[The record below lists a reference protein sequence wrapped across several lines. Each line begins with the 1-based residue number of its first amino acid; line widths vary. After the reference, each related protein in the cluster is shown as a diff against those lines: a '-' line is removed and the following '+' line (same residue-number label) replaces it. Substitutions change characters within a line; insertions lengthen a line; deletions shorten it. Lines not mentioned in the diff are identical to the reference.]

1 MKYTSLLSSIITSRL
16 LENEVRANAQ
26 YPFDGIDT
34 LRKVLGP
41 SEINPEFLPYILP
54 LTEMMVRPKPDQF
67 IIISDRGGKDPIT
80 SIDRIERIL
89 NGRLENQIY
98 IMQNVRDRNIISQL
112 IQRGYERA
120 GYRDYFNQECIDLS
134 AALTGIFDTAAVN
147 PYEANEYSAWFD
159 PKKKNLFIAVPSGP
173 YSIGQM
179 DCSSAGT
186 VALRL
191 TLFINFI
198 FSEQICTSPEQVTL
212 IEKTFEIIIDK
223 TLSEGA
229 RKNLLIENA
238 KEYTQSF
245 QTGSE
250 EYTRLFN
257 QATEAMQEQYRA
269 SFQRKIEEIEA
280 KYHQQYDSLCHTL
293 DERNKLLL
301 QQGQALSQTFSFDE
315 FMRILEKYPAV
326 DDFAIYNTELHL
338 RVTTPITF
346 DYDLFKMI
354 RASKPRIGEL
364 IQHIV
369 DNKVTMYFQQELYF
383 DITSKNYELRVARN
397 ANNNAQCNTPAD
409 VPVNMNPHLNDFGC
423 FGTHRAYFTEA
434 VENGNFHAMIQIMI
448 SAVSQINL
456 ADGAVMSS
464 FANRQ
469 WYIVRNSDGKHMRF
483 NDYLRE
489 EQENAQNVDNEQ
501 DQEN

>member
-16 LENEVRANAQ
+16 LENESHASTI
-26 YPFDGIDT
+26 YHFDGIDT

-41 SEINPEFLPYILP
+41 SEMNQEFLPYILP
-54 LTEMMVRPKPDQF
+54 LTEMMIRPKPDQF
-67 IIISDRGGKDPIT
+67 IILSDRGGKDPLT
-80 SIDRIERIL
+80 SIERIEYVL
-89 NGRLENQIY
+89 SGRRENQIY
-98 IMQNVRDRNIISQL
+98 IMQNIRDRTVVPQL

-120 GYRDYFNQECIDLS
+120 GYKDYFNQECIDLS
-134 AALTGIFDTAAVN
+134 AALAGIFDTAAVN
-147 PYEANEYSAWFD
+147 PYETNEYSAWFD
-159 PKKKNLFIAVPSGP
+159 PRRKNLFIAVPSGP

-191 TLFINFI
+191 VLFINFI
-198 FSEQICTSPEQVTL
+198 FSEQICTSPEQATL

-223 TLSEGA
+223 TLSEDA
-229 RKNLLIENA
+229 RKDRLVENA

-257 QATEAMQEQYRA
+257 QATRAMQEQYRIT
-269 SFQRKIEEIEA
+269 FEQKIEEMNS
-280 KYHQQYDSLCHTL
+280 KFHQQYDLICRTL

-315 FMRILEKYPAV
+315 FMRILEKYPAI

-338 RVTTPITF
+338 RVTAPITF
-346 DYDLFKMI
+346 DYDLLKMI
-354 RASKPRIGEL
+354 RASQPRIGEL
-364 IQHIV
+364 IQHIA
-369 DNKVTMYFQQELYF
+369 DNKVTLYFQQELYF
-383 DITSKNYELRVARN
+383 DITNKNYELRVARS
-397 ANNNAQCNTPAD
+397 ANNNTQCNTATDTPIN
-409 VPVNMNPHLNDFGC
+409 VNPHLNDYGC

-434 VENGNFHAMIQIMI
+434 VKNGNFHAMIQIMI

-456 ADGAVMSS
+456 ADGPVMSN
-464 FANRQ
+464 FANKQ
-469 WYIVRNSDGKHMRF
+469 WYIVRNSDGKHMLF
-483 NDYLRE
+483 NNYLRE
-489 EQENAQNVDNEQ
+489 EQENAQNANNEQ
-501 DQEN
+501 D

>member
-16 LENEVRANAQ
+16 LENETRAGATYHFN
-26 YPFDGIDT
+26 DIDA

-41 SEINPEFLPYILP
+41 SEMNQEFLPYILP

-67 IIISDRGGKDPIT
+67 IILSDRGGKDIYT
-80 SIDRIERIL
+80 DIERIEYIL
-89 NGRLENQIY
+89 NGRRENQIY
-98 IMQNVRDRNIISQL
+98 IMQNVQDRTAISQL

-120 GYRDYFNQECIDLS
+120 GYKDYFNQECIDLS
-134 AALTGIFDTAAVN
+134 AALTGIFDTAGTN
-147 PYEANEYSAWFD
+147 PYTENEYSAWFD
-159 PKKKNLFIAVPSGP
+159 PKRKNLFIAVPSGA
-173 YSIGQM
+173 YSTGQM

-191 TLFINFI
+191 VLFINFI
-198 FSEQICTSPEQVTL
+198 FSEQICTSPEQATL

-223 TLSEGA
+223 TLSEDA

-257 QATEAMQEQYRA
+257 QATRAMQDQYRIA
-269 SFQRKIEEIEA
+269 FEQKIEEVNS
-280 KYHQQYDSLCHTL
+280 KFHQQYDLICRTL
-293 DERNKLLL
+293 DERNRLLL

-315 FMRILEKYPAV
+315 FMRILEKYPAI

-354 RASKPRIGEL
+354 RASQPRIGEL
-364 IQHIV
+364 IQHLA

-383 DITSKNYELRVARN
+383 DITNKNYELRVARN
-397 ANNNAQCNTPAD
+397 ANNNTQCNTPTD
-409 VPVNMNPHLNDFGC
+409 TPVNMNPHLNDFGC

-434 VENGNFHAMIQIMI
+434 VKNGNFHAMIQIMI

-469 WYIVRNSDGKHMRF
+469 WYIVRNSDGKRMRF

-489 EQENAQNVDNEQ
+489 EQENAQDVDNEQ

>member
-16 LENEVRANAQ
+16 LENEARASAQ
-26 YPFDGIDT
+26 YQFDGIDT

-41 SEINPEFLPYILP
+41 SEMNPEFLPYILP

-80 SIDRIERIL
+80 SIDRVERIL
-89 NGRLENQIY
+89 RSGQENQIY
-98 IMQNVRDRNIISQL
+98 IMQNVRDRNVISQL

-120 GYRDYFNQECIDLS
+120 NYKDYFNQECIDLS

-147 PYEANEYSAWFD
+147 TFEANEYSAWFD
-159 PKKKNLFIAVPSGP
+159 PKKKNLFIAVPPGP
-173 YSIGQM
+173 YSVGQM

-198 FSEQICTSPEQVTL
+198 FSEQICTSPEQVAL
-212 IEKTFEIIIDK
+212 IEKTFEIIVDK
-223 TLSEGA
+223 TLSEDA
-229 RKNLLIENA
+229 RKNILIANA

-257 QATEAMQEQYRA
+257 QATRAMQEQYRL
-269 SFQRKIEEIEA
+269 SFGQRIEEIEA
-280 KYHQQYDSLCHTL
+280 KFNQQYGTICNIL

-315 FMRILEKYPAV
+315 FMRILEKYPAI

-354 RASKPRIGEL
+354 RASQPKIGEL
-364 IQHIV
+364 VQHIV
-369 DNKVTMYFQQELYF
+369 DDKITMYFQQELYF
-383 DITSKNYELRVARN
+383 DITHKNYELRVARS
-397 ANNNAQCNTPAD
+397 ANNNTQCNTPTD
-409 VPVNMNPHLNDFGC
+409 TTVNMNPHLNDYGC
-423 FGTHRAYFTEA
+423 FGTHRPYFTEA
-434 VENGNFHAMIQIMI
+434 VKNGNFHAMIQIMI

-489 EQENAQNVDNEQ
+489 EQENAQDIDNEQ
-501 DQEN
+501 HQEN